1 MKNDQEKLLE
11 ISNAISSERSLKH
24 HERLVFADTKRKAV
38 MLEIANGV
46 LYKID
51 EHDRYDD

>member
-11 ISNAISSERSLKH
+11 SSNAINSERVLKH
-24 HERLVFADTKRKAV
+24 HQRLVFADTKRKAV

-51 EHDRYDD
+51 EHNHCDD

>member
-11 ISNAISSERSLKH
+11 ISNAINSERVLKH
-24 HERLVFADTKRKAV
+24 HQRLVFADTKRKAV

-51 EHDRYDD
+51 EHNRCDD

>member
-1 MKNDQEKLLE
+1 MKNNEEKLLE
-11 ISNAISSERSLKH
+11 ISNAINSERVLKH
-24 HERLVFADTKRKAV
+24 HQRLVFANSKRKAV

-51 EHDRYDD
+51 EHDRCDD

>member
-1 MKNDQEKLLE
+1 MKNDQEKFLE
-11 ISNAISSERSLKH
+11 ISNAIDSERSLKH
-24 HERLVFADTKRKAV
+24 HQRLIFADTKRKAV

-51 EHDRYDD
+51 ERNHYAE

>member
-1 MKNDQEKLLE
+1 MKNDQEKFLK
-11 ISNAISSERSLKH
+11 ISNAIKSERVLKH
-24 HERLVFADTKRKAV
+24 HQRLVFADTKRKAV

-51 EHDRYDD
+51 ERNRYEE

>member
-11 ISNAISSERSLKH
+11 ISNAINSERVLKH
-24 HERLVFADTKRKAV
+24 HQRLVFADTKRKAV

-51 EHDRYDD
+51 EHNHCDD

>member
-11 ISNAISSERSLKH
+11 ISNAINSERSLKH
-24 HERLVFADTKRKAV
+24 HQHLVFANSKQKAV

>member
-11 ISNAISSERSLKH
+11 ISNAINFERSLRH
-24 HERLVFADTKRKAV
+24 HQRLVFADTKRKAV

-51 EHDRYDD
+51 ERNRYEE